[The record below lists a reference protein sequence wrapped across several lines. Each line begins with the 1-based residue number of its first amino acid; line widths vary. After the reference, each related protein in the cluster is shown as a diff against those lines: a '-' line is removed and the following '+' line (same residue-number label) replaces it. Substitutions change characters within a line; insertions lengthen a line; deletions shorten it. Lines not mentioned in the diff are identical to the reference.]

1 MNAPAQPI
9 LFVNWF
15 KRNEWSLVLVIA
27 LLAFVFGLTGLHQF
41 LAATGKSTTL
51 VDMIYF
57 TVRLFLFSYDL
68 EGDGIPYASSPPLLQ
83 VARFLAPAT
92 VFYAVIKGFMLAV
105 SQQVNVWRLRRWRG
119 HSVVCGVG
127 KRGRLAALNLR
138 AEGRQVVVIEKDPTN
153 EAIGELRT
161 AGVRV
166 IVGSATDSVCQEQAR
181 METAALVV
189 ALTTAEESNLEV
201 ALAASRRSN
210 GLPVEIQAHASR
222 RFAEEFER
230 QPPFDRI
237 RQGVHARFFDHDAAA
252 ARLLLQEFATEL
264 VPALVQTPRPPRLL
278 LAGDGT
284 LLPELLSAAVV
295 QCQYAFADVP
305 TLVVATTEGDMVRH
319 RFPSQHPQL
328 AQVAEVKFVELTPP
342 VLARLELDTLAGG
355 AGFDLAFV
363 ACRNDVDTLSLSRHL
378 IWQETGR
385 VGRLVACLRPSGNVM
400 RLLATKQPIE
410 GVEIRDLVELGC
422 RADVLFHGE
431 LDRKA
436 KMIHEDYVKKQT
448 AAGATE
454 ATNPALVG
462 WEDLSESLRQSNR
475 AQADHQSI
483 KLRTLT
489 VSQTPETVE
498 ALAEA
503 EHRRW
508 MAERI
513 LAGWRYGEQRDNA
526 RKRHPNLKPYA
537 QLSEAEKQKD
547 CNTVLAVMERT

>member
-237 RQGVHARFFDHDAAA
+237 RQGVHARFFDHAAAA

-295 QCQYAFADVP
+295 QCQYAFAGVP